1 MGPSRADIRVD
12 SLEMYGLCFLYSFRL
27 KYSMPYSISE
37 TSLQTRKKNI
47 FLSVLFSLV
56 LAAVITA
63 GHFQYPETYN
73 DMFFWSVIILVV
85 VGNLVNYYR
94 YRRYLRLV
102 EDHRIE
108 IDGDEVSFFT
118 GTEKSVLDTKEIVAL
133 TFYRRKG
140 QVEHIQL
147 KLRNNRGIR
156 LEGYADLEKLGR
168 AIADRIPKELVF
180 GRGP

>member
-1 MGPSRADIRVD
+1 MKPP
-12 SLEMYGLCFLYSFRL
+12 
-27 KYSMPYSISE
+27 KYPMLYSISE

-47 FLSVLFSLV
+47 FLGALFSLV
-56 LAAVITA
+56 LAAVVTA
-63 GHFQYPETYN
+63 GHYQYPETYN
-73 DMFFWSVIILVV
+73 DMFFWSVIIVVV

-102 EDHRIE
+102 ENHRIE

-118 GTEKSVLDTKEIVAL
+118 GTEKTVLDTKEIVAL

-147 KLRNNRGIR
+147 KLVNNRGIR
-156 LEGYADLEKLGR
+156 LEGYTDLEQLGG
-168 AIADRIPKELVF
+168 AIADRMPKEQVV
-180 GRGP
+180 GREP

>member
-1 MGPSRADIRVD
+1 MKPP
-12 SLEMYGLCFLYSFRL
+12 
-27 KYSMPYSISE
+27 KYSMRYTISE

-47 FLSVLFSLV
+47 FLSALLSLV

-73 DMFFWSVIILVV
+73 DLFFWSVIIVVV
-85 VGNLVNYYR
+85 VGNIVNYYR
-94 YRRYLRLV
+94 YLRYLRLA

-108 IDGDEVSFFT
+108 IGGDEVSFFT
-118 GTEKSVLDTKEIVAL
+118 GTEKSMLNTKEIVAL

-156 LEGYADLEKLGR
+156 LEGYADLEQLGG
-168 AIADRIPKELVF
+168 AIADRISKELVF
-180 GRGP
+180 GREP

>member
-1 MGPSRADIRVD
+1 MVSGNLLIKPP
-12 SLEMYGLCFLYSFRL
+12 
-27 KYSMPYSISE
+27 KYSMHYSISE

-47 FLSVLFSLV
+47 FLGALFALV

-63 GHFQYPETYN
+63 GHFRYPETYN
-73 DMFFWSVIILVV
+73 DMVFWSVIIVVV

-108 IDGDEVSFFT
+108 IGDDEVSFFT
-118 GTEKSVLDTKEIVAL
+118 GTDKSVLDTKEIIAL

-147 KLRNNRGIR
+147 KLRNGRGIR
-156 LEGYADLEKLGR
+156 LEGYADLEQLGG
-168 AIADRIPKELVF
+168 AIADRIPKELVV
-180 GRGP
+180 GRKP